1 MSVRLTPWTNPYQ
14 SGIGTEITDE
24 KEINVVLRD
33 TNNLIQLTQNNEL
46 YTDLQLANW
55 LKPTDTIPVWV
66 TTGRVLSWDG
76 RPVTWTL
83 VCSKTTSW
91 DITMYLYWDN
101 WTIYVNNWG
110 NTWKILQQQLTAW
123 NWISIVNNTVTNTGV
138 TSVNGQIW
146 DVNTNPICIIQVSS
160 DWYTTTWTITQGEY
174 VDGAIVILTGSGRV
188 TQTWLEITIDG
199 ETHNL
204 GILPREWQNWESFSI
219 NWMVTWMLKTLVIG
233 WVSSEMFFHWRGW
246 EFNTPA

>member
-14 SGIGTEITDE
+14 SGIGTEITEE

-123 NWISIVNNTVTNTGV
+123 TGITIENNVISTNILNVCTISLHLGQNVTG
-138 TSVNGQIW
+138 
-146 DVNTNPICIIQVSS
+146 
-160 DWYTTTWTITQGEY
+160 TIESGEY
-174 VDGAIVILTGSGRV
+174 VDGAIIVLIGSTPIDATWIEV
-188 TQTWLEITIDG
+188 TVDWVAHQLMVYPRDWQTWEYLMPTSA
-199 ETHNL
+199 T
-204 GILPREWQNWESFSI
+204 
-219 NWMVTWMLKTLVIG
+219 TWMLKIWWPYDVL
-233 WVSSEMFFHWRGW
+233 FHRQGW
-246 EFNTPA
+246 EWWIPQ